1 LQSFFQL
8 PVPIF
13 IQHWPDA
20 ANVADIV
27 TELSESATSTTT
39 RAATSSHSTVR
50 PCTRPPAMAMAMT
63 VQHHPWIYS
72 TWTLVEAV
80 VAVTRFPHRKHPQL
94 KFFFYAQDASGG
106 VYLMETLIDKAERVL
121 RATIKGE
128 DDHGGAQL
136 AELMKRVL

>member
-1 LQSFFQL
+1 
-8 PVPIF
+8 
-13 IQHWPDA
+13 
-20 ANVADIV
+20 
-27 TELSESATSTTT
+27 
-39 RAATSSHSTVR
+39 
-50 PCTRPPAMAMAMT
+50 
-63 VQHHPWIYS
+63 
-72 TWTLVEAV
+72 V

-94 KFFFYAQDASGG
+94 KIFFYAQDASGG